1 MMKVGI
7 SACLLGEKVRYD
19 GGHKLDHYLSDVL
32 GGAVQWVA
40 LCPEV
45 GCGLSVPREAM
56 RLVGEPEAARMVT
69 VRSGVELNAPMQR
82 WIEGA
87 LATLAQEPLCGYI
100 FKSKSPSCG
109 MQGVKVYTDGAMPSR
124 RGVGLFARA
133 FMERFPLLPVE
144 EEGRLHDEELREN
157 FLVRIFTFERW
168 RALRTQEV
176 SARALFDFHAEHKYL
191 LMAHSPTHLR
201 QLGALIAG
209 AEHMVSAAVLDS
221 YGALL
226 MDGLKRIATVKKN
239 CNVLQ
244 HMMGYFKKQL
254 SSDEKQELLDVVGQ
268 YAHELVPLV
277 VPQTLIRHYV
287 RQYDAA
293 YLARQFY
300 LHPHPAE
307 LMLRNRV

>member
-1 MMKVGI
+1 MRKVGI
-7 SACLLGEKVRYD
+7 SCCLLGQTVRYD
-19 GGHKLDHYLSDVL
+19 GGHKLDRYLTEVL
-32 GGAVQWVA
+32 GEVVQWVA

-56 RLVGEPEAARMVT
+56 RLVGDPQAPRMVT
-69 VRSGVELNAPMQR
+69 VRSGVEHNARMQR
-82 WIEGA
+82 WIDDA
-87 LATLAQEPLCGYI
+87 LESLAQEPLCGYI

-109 MQGVKVYTDGAMPSR
+109 MQGVKVYTDGGMPSR

-144 EEGRLHDEELREN
+144 EEGRLHDGELREN

-168 RALRTQEV
+168 RALRAQEV

-209 AEHMVSAAVLDS
+209 AGQRVSAQLLDA
-221 YGALL
+221 YLALM

-254 SSDEKQELLDVVGQ
+254 SADEKQELLDVMGQ
-268 YAHELVPLV
+268 YARELVPLV

-287 RQYDAA
+287 RKYEAA
-293 YLARQFY
+293 YLARQYY